1 MVMYE
6 RNGKLFITFNGTM
19 NDPADI
25 ILSKT
30 DKINVSI
37 GDKTISGN
45 IPKVIS
51 SAEDFTTALTDS
63 DTTSIVLENNISIAD
78 QIKIEK
84 DLRIDLGGHIISLN
98 NSTVDTPLRINSGN
112 VVLSNG
118 TIDATFANE
127 TVVPVCCFGGTLEL
141 NNLTVYA
148 KTSKESC
155 VFCGWGGIVNI
166 ISGVY
171 ENLAKDKYFWAG
183 GSSLVLNISNDNVG
197 TINCFGGIFIGKD
210 PALGDDRL
218 GGTFVAEGY
227 KSEKITYQG
236 KKAFMVIKK

>member
-1 MVMYE
+1 M
-6 RNGKLFITFNGTM
+6 LFR
-19 NDPADI
+19 
-25 ILSKT
+25 S
-30 DKINVSI
+30 
-37 GDKTISGN
+37 
-45 IPKVIS
+45 
-51 SAEDFTTALTDS
+51 
-63 DTTSIVLENNISIAD
+63 
-78 QIKIEK
+78 
-84 DLRIDLGGHIISLN
+84 
-98 NSTVDTPLRINSGN
+98 
-112 VVLSNG
+112 G

-183 GSSLVLNISNDNVG
+183 GSPLVLNISNDNVG